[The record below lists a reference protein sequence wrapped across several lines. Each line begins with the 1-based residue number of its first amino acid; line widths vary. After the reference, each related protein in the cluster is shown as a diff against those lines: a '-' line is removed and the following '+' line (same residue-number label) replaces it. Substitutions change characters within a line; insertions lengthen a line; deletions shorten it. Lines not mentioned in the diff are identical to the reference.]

1 MTAVEVRVSSQWL
14 RLREPADAAARSTD
28 LAERAVGLLD
38 GGGRQ
43 TVVHDLGCGSGSMG
57 RWLAPLIG
65 GPQHWVLHDR
75 DSDLLEVALG
85 DPPVAGAD
93 GAAVTVETR
102 QDDLTRLGPDDLA
115 GASLVTASALLDMLT
130 FDELGRVVRSCVDA
144 ACPVLLTLSVTGGVR
159 LTPEDPLD
167 AVLAAAFD
175 DHQRRTTAGRTLLGP
190 DAARTAVGAFD
201 ALGSRVEVRPSPW
214 RLGADDGGAR
224 PRSGSTAGSGR
235 RSSSVPSSPQPSADY
250 VARRRTDLEHGRLAV
265 TVPHLDLLAVPPG
278 AGP

>member
-1 MTAVEVRVSSQWL
+1 MAAVEVRVSSQWL
-14 RLREPADAAARSTD
+14 RLREPADAAARSTH
-28 LAERAVGLLD
+28 LARRAAGLLA
-38 GGGRQ
+38 GAVP

-75 DSDLLEVALG
+75 DADLLELAVG
-85 DPPVAGAD
+85 EPPVPGAD
-93 GAAVTVETR
+93 GAAVTVEAR
-102 QDDLTRLGPDDLA
+102 QGDLTRLGPDDLA

-130 FDELGRVVRSCVDA
+130 RDELERVVRSCVEA

-159 LTPEDPLD
+159 LSPEDPLD

-190 DAARTAVGAFD
+190 DAARTAVDAFG
-201 ALGSRVEVRPSPW
+201 ALGSLVEVRPSPW
-214 RLGADDGGAR
+214 RLGADHAALASAWLDGWVGAAVEQR
-224 PRSGSTAGSGR
+224 PELAAAG
-235 RSSSVPSSPQPSADY
+235 ADH
-250 VARRRTDLEHGRLAV
+250 VARRRADLEHGRLEV

-278 AGP
+278 AVS